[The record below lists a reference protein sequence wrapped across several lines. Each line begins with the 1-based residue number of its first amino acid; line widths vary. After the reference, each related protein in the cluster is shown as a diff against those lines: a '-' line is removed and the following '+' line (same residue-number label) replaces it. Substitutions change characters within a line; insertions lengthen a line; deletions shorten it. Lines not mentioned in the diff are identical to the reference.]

1 MGQIIEFA
9 KRLLATIPV
18 ANDANSGVSFCIN
31 QGNPMPKIKFGIIGA
46 GWRSLFFVRIVKAFP
61 DRFDCQGVVIRDPDK
76 RQAFAK
82 EWNIRTFAS
91 LDAMLVAKEIEFVVV
106 STSENHKVILDVAA
120 RNIPCLSETPP
131 ARNLDELIKVY
142 DAVQDMGAKVQIAEQ
157 YHLRPHHQ
165 AQSAILKSGK
175 IGPVSHVQVSVAHG
189 FHGMSM
195 LRYFLGIGY
204 ENVEIKAT
212 SFTAPLIKGP
222 DRQGVPRQETMVDS
236 EQVLA
241 WFQFENGQ
249 FGTLDFTT
257 NQYRAWIRQE
267 RVLIRGPRGE
277 ISNLQVRYLKSFDE
291 PMVFDLERVSH
302 GQEEDQKFAGFI
314 GYRGE
319 GEWLYKTPFSAPILM
334 DDEIAIAHCLE
345 KMSEYVSTGTSFYS
359 LAEASQD
366 VYLSL
371 LYEQARTQDR
381 PVESET
387 QVWAKH

>member
-1 MGQIIEFA
+1 
-9 KRLLATIPV
+9 
-18 ANDANSGVSFCIN
+18 
-31 QGNPMPKIKFGIIGA
+31 MPKIKFGIIGA
-46 GWRSLFFVRIVKAFP
+46 GWRALFFVRIVKAFP
-61 DRFDCQGVVIRDPDK
+61 ERFDCQGVVIRDPDK
-76 RQAFAK
+76 RRAFARD
-82 EWNIRTFAS
+82 WNIKTFAS
-91 LDAMLVAKEIEFVVV
+91 LDAMLDATDIAFVVV
-106 STSENHKVILDVAA
+106 STSENHKVILDVAS

-131 ARNLDELIKVY
+131 ARSLDELIQVY
-142 DAVQDMGAKVQIAEQ
+142 KAVEGMGGKVQIAEQ

-165 AQSAILKSGK
+165 AQRAVLDSGK
-175 IGPVSHVQVSVAHG
+175 IGQVSHAQLSVAHG

-204 ENVEIKAT
+204 ENVSIQAT
-212 SFTAPLIKGP
+212 SFTAPLVKGP
-222 DRQGVPRQETMVDS
+222 DRKGVPLTEEIVQS

-241 WFQFENGQ
+241 WFRFENGQ

-267 RVLIRGPRGE
+267 RVLIRGARGE

-302 GQEEDQKFAGFI
+302 GQEEDQKFAAFI

-319 GEWLYKTPFSAPILM
+319 GEWLYKTPFSRPILM

-345 KMSEYVSTGTSFYS
+345 RMSDYVATGASFYS

-371 LYEQARTQDR
+371 LYEQAKSEQRTI
-381 PVESET
+381 ESEI
-387 QVWAKH
+387 QAWAKA